1 MPWRSTRRWYLLPAL
16 PRSTGRGPGRLVA
29 AFGSQ
34 AGAVEAGPRPVDGA
48 EITQPVQQGAV
59 HPGPDAQRL
68 PLAQAPPAGHAT
80 AVPQLQR
87 QVAPA
92 QAMPQ
97 DEEDA
102 CQRRSIRDPRRAAS
116 HNVPQ
121 DVDDPGT
128 RSGIGPPSGVR
139 ARQSA
144 PARLWL
150 LAPAPSLAASGELQ
164 VVHTLALHETI
175 ATAAAQQQARRL
187 AWRQGTGCAV
197 RDEPHHGPLGLL
209 THVTPGAEGVL
220 RGQHPRRV
228 AGHNSPVYDAGAV
241 SPVRPRHYRP
251 HPLPVPDGRARDRFP
266 TWRRLGRQVG
276 CGKHVSGSWR
286 A

>member
-1 MPWRSTRRWYLLPAL
+1 MVSVLSHLLEEAEADEGAGWCCRGWPASRRWRRDHPASSAGCGAPRPRRPAL
-16 PRSTGRGPGRLVA
+16 ATG
-29 AFGSQ
+29 
-34 AGAVEAGPRPVDGA
+34 AGAASRSRHCRTPAPAAGRA
-48 EITQPVQQGAV
+48 S
-59 HPGPDAQRL
+59 
-68 PLAQAPPAGHAT
+68 AGHA
-80 AVPQLQR
+80 AGRRGCLP
-87 QVAPA
+87 APLDSR
-92 QAMPQ
+92 P
-97 DEEDA
+97 
-102 CQRRSIRDPRRAAS
+102 AAGRLAHPS
-116 HNVPQ
+116 TVPQ

-241 SPVRPRHYRP
+241 SPVRARHYRP
-251 HPLPVPDGRARDRFP
+251 HPLPVPDGRARDRFH